1 MESKYNYFKR
11 DISWLSFNYRV
22 LLEALDERLPLYERI
37 NFISIYSS
45 NLEEFYKIRVADH
58 KAVASGATE
67 SDEETVQ
74 SAREL
79 VEEIN
84 QEVNRQLDDRVR
96 IYEEKILPALR
107 KNHIIF
113 YQDRHVEPFHQQFI
127 KDFFREEIFPYLQP
141 VPVSKDKIVSFLR
154 DNRLYL
160 AIRVYPKKENET
172 EQRQQPYY
180 FVMKQ
185 PYAKVP
191 RFIELPAHEKDHYL
205 MFTEDIIKA
214 NLNLIFPGYD
224 VDSSYCIKISRDAD
238 ILIDDTAS
246 SADLVAQLKK
256 KVKKRKIGDVCR
268 FVYDRAMPEDFL
280 DFLIDA
286 FRIHR
291 DELVPGD
298 KHLNLEDLRHLPN
311 PNKSLHRI
319 EKPQPMKL
327 TILDEKESIFNYVAK
342 KDLLLY
348 YPYHSF
354 EHFTHFLYEAVHN
367 PETREIM
374 VTQYRVAENSAVI
387 NTLIAAAQNGKK
399 VTVFV
404 ELKARFDEEN
414 NLATAEM
421 MQAAGIKIIY
431 SIPGLKVHAKVA
443 LVRRRGLNGEK
454 IPSYA
459 YISTGNFNE
468 KTATL
473 YADCGLFTCRKEIVN
488 DLYNLF
494 RTLQGKED
502 PKFTT
507 LLVARFNLIPEL
519 NRLIDREIELADQ
532 GKGGRIILKMNALQD
547 PTMINRLYEA
557 SEHGVQIDLIVRGI
571 CCLIPGQSYSRNIRV
586 TRIVDSF
593 LEHARIWYFG
603 NEGRPK
609 VYMGSPDWMRRNLYR
624 RIEAITGEKVENMLY
639 TLQDLTNELRT
650 LFNNAPD
657 VKAAILKSIEEN
669 ATLKKQIE
677 ESMKEKAAQ
686 AKARIVSQAAIVN
699 GVTLYRS
706 ILPMP
711 ADLVKDMAFQLRNGA
726 EDALV
731 IIGSLHEGKPMLTA
745 AASDN
750 MVKAHGMN
758 VGKIVREAAKLIQ
771 GGGGGQPHFATAG
784 GKNADGLSA
793 AVDKFVEL
801 AAL

>member
-84 QEVNRQLDDRVR
+84 KEVTRQLDDRVR
-96 IYEEKILPALR
+96 IYEQKILPALR

-113 YQDRHVEPFHQQFI
+113 YQDNHVEPFHQQFI

-160 AIRVYPKKENET
+160 AIRVYPKKEEKNKGEETKENIEKYTGECINERNDGEGIKVGMEAARPNVT
-172 EQRQQPYY
+172 DLRHPLY

-191 RFIELPAHEKDHYL
+191 RFIELPSREKNHYL

-268 FVYDRAMPEDFL
+268 FVYDRAMPSEFL
-280 DFLIDA
+280 DFLVDA
-286 FRIHR
+286 FRIQR

-311 PNKSLHRI
+311 PNKSLHSL
-319 EKPQPMKL
+319 EKPKPMKL
-327 TILDEKESIFNYVAK
+327 TVLDEKESIFNYVAK

-354 EHFTHFLYEAVHN
+354 EHFIHFLYEAVHN

-443 LVRRRGLNGEK
+443 LIRRRGLNGEK

-473 YADCGLFTCRKEIVN
+473 YADCGLFTCRKEIVA

-519 NRLIDREIELADQ
+519 NRLIDREISLADE
-532 GKGGRIILKMNALQD
+532 GKQGRIILKMNALQD
-547 PTMINRLYEA
+547 PTMIDRLYEA

-603 NEGRPK
+603 NDGTPK
-609 VYMGSPDWMRRNLYR
+609 VFMGSPDWMRRNLYR
-624 RIEAITGEKVENMLY
+624 RIEAITPIL
-639 TLQDLTNELRT
+639 
-650 LFNNAPD
+650 APD
-657 VKAAILKSIEEN
+657 LRDSLIEMLNIQLADNQKACWVDDKLQNIF
-669 ATLKKQIE
+669 KKRTPGTP
-677 ESMKEKAAQ
+677 AVRAQ
-686 AKARIVSQAAIVN
+686 YTFYDWLNKTNS
-699 GVTLYRS
+699 
-706 ILPMP
+706 
-711 ADLVKDMAFQLRNGA
+711 
-726 EDALV
+726 
-731 IIGSLHEGKPMLTA
+731 
-745 AASDN
+745 
-750 MVKAHGMN
+750 
-758 VGKIVREAAKLIQ
+758 
-771 GGGGGQPHFATAG
+771 
-784 GKNADGLSA
+784 
-793 AVDKFVEL
+793 
-801 AAL
+801 

>member
-22 LLEALDERLPLYERI
+22 LLEATDERLPLYERI

-79 VEEIN
+79 VEDIN
-84 QEVNRQLDDRVR
+84 REVTRQLDDRVR
-96 IYEEKILPALR
+96 IYEQKILPALR
-107 KNHIIF
+107 KSHIIF
-113 YQDRHVEPFHQQFI
+113 YQDRHVEPFHQQFVR
-127 KDFFREEIFPYLQP
+127 DFFREEIFPYLQP
-141 VPVSKDKIVSFLR
+141 VPVSKDQIVSFLR

-160 AIRVYPKKENET
+160 AIRVYPKEESTPNGDVQDEMPKSN
-172 EQRQQPYY
+172 RQPYY

-185 PYAKVP
+185 PFAKVP
-191 RFIELPAHEKDHYL
+191 RFIELPSQEKNYYL

-224 VDSSYCIKISRDAD
+224 VDSSYSIKISRDAD
-238 ILIDDTAS
+238 ILIDDMAS

-268 FVYDRAMPEDFL
+268 FVYDRAMPQDFL
-280 DFLIDA
+280 DFLVDA
-286 FRIHR
+286 FHIHR

-311 PNKSLHRI
+311 PNKSLHHL
-319 EKPQPMKL
+319 EKPKPMKL
-327 TILDEKESIFNYVAK
+327 TTLDEKESIFNYVEK

-354 EHFTHFLYEAVHN
+354 EHFIHFLYEAVHN

-443 LVRRRGLNGEK
+443 LVRRRSFNSGEK
-454 IPSYA
+454 IASYA

-502 PKFTT
+502 PKFST

-519 NRLIDREIELADQ
+519 NRLIDREITLADQ
-532 GKGGRIILKMNALQD
+532 GKRGRIILKMNALQD

-557 SEHGVQIDLIVRGI
+557 SEHGVEIDLIVRGI
-571 CCLIPGQSYSRNIRV
+571 CCLIPGQPYSRNIRV

-603 NEGRPK
+603 NDNHPK
-609 VYMGSPDWMRRNLYR
+609 LLLGSPDWMRRNLYR
-624 RIEAITGEKVENMLY
+624 RIEAVTPVLDSDLRDSLIEMLHI
-639 TLQDLTNELRT
+639 QLTDNQ
-650 LFNNAPD
+650 
-657 VKAAILKSIEEN
+657 KACWVDDRLKNIF
-669 ATLKKQIE
+669 KKKTPGTP
-677 ESMKEKAAQ
+677 SVRAQ
-686 AKARIVSQAAIVN
+686 
-699 GVTLYRS
+699 Y
-706 ILPMP
+706 
-711 ADLVKDMAFQLRNGA
+711 
-726 EDALV
+726 
-731 IIGSLHEGKPMLTA
+731 
-745 AASDN
+745 
-750 MVKAHGMN
+750 
-758 VGKIVREAAKLIQ
+758 
-771 GGGGGQPHFATAG
+771 HFYEWLN
-784 GKNADGLSA
+784 K
-793 AVDKFVEL
+793 K
-801 AAL
+801 

>member
-22 LLEALDERLPLYERI
+22 LLEAMNERLPLYERI

-79 VEEIN
+79 VEDIN
-84 QEVNRQLDDRVR
+84 REVNRQLDDRVR
-96 IYEEKILPALR
+96 IYEQKILPALR

-113 YQDRHVEPFHQQFI
+113 YQDRHVEPFHQQFV

-160 AIRVYPKKENET
+160 AIRVYPKGESTPSGDVQDEAPKSN
-172 EQRQQPYY
+172 RQPYY

-185 PYAKVP
+185 PFAKVP
-191 RFIELPAHEKDHYL
+191 RFIELPSHEKNYYL

-224 VDSSYCIKISRDAD
+224 VDSSYSIKISRDAD

-268 FVYDRAMPEDFL
+268 FVYDRAMPQDFL
-280 DFLIDA
+280 DFLVDA
-286 FRIHR
+286 FRINR

-311 PNKSLHRI
+311 PNRYLHCP
-319 EKPQPMKL
+319 EKPKPMKL
-327 TILDEKESIFNYVAK
+327 TILDEKESIFNYVEK

-354 EHFTHFLYEAVHN
+354 EHFIHFLYEAVHN

-443 LVRRRGLNGEK
+443 LVRRRSFNGEK

-519 NRLIDREIELADQ
+519 NRLIDREIALADQ
-532 GKGGRIILKMNALQD
+532 GKHGRIILKLNALQD
-547 PTMINRLYEA
+547 PTMIDRLYEA
-557 SEHGVQIDLIVRGI
+557 SEHGVEIDLIVRGI
-571 CCLIPGQSYSRNIRV
+571 CCLIPGQPYSRNIRV

-603 NEGRPK
+603 NDNHPK
-609 VYMGSPDWMRRNLYR
+609 LFLGSPDWMRRNLYR
-624 RIEAITGEKVENMLY
+624 RIEAVTPVLDPDLRDSLIEMLRI
-639 TLQDLTNELRT
+639 QLTDNQ
-650 LFNNAPD
+650 
-657 VKAAILKSIEEN
+657 KACWVDD
-669 ATLKKQIE
+669 
-677 ESMKEKAAQ
+677 
-686 AKARIVSQAAIVN
+686 R
-699 GVTLYRS
+699 
-706 ILPMP
+706 
-711 ADLVKDMAFQLRNGA
+711 LRNIFKKKTPGA
-726 EDALV
+726 PSIRAQYYFYEW
-731 IIGSLHEGKPMLTA
+731 
-745 AASDN
+745 
-750 MVKAHGMN
+750 
-758 VGKIVREAAKLIQ
+758 
-771 GGGGGQPHFATAG
+771 
-784 GKNADGLSA
+784 LS
-793 AVDKFVEL
+793 KK
-801 AAL
+801 

>member
-84 QEVNRQLDDRVR
+84 KEVTRQLDDRVR
-96 IYEEKILPALR
+96 IYEEKLLPALR

-160 AIRVYPKKENET
+160 AIRVYPKKEGNEGTTSLT
-172 EQRQQPYY
+172 ESRQPLY

-191 RFIELPAHEKDHYL
+191 RFIELPSREKNHYL

-268 FVYDRAMPEDFL
+268 FVYDRGMPHDFL
-280 DFLIDA
+280 DFLVDA
-286 FRIHR
+286 FHIQR

-311 PNKSLHRI
+311 PNKSLHSL
-319 EKPQPMKL
+319 EKPKPMKL

-354 EHFTHFLYEAVHN
+354 EHFIHFLYEAVHN

-421 MQAAGIKIIY
+421 MKAAGINIIY

-443 LVRRRGLNGEK
+443 LIRRRSFTGEK
-454 IPSYA
+454 IHSYA

-473 YADCGLFTCRKEIVN
+473 YADCGLFTSNPVIVH
-488 DLYNLF
+488 DLTNLF
-494 RTLQGKED
+494 RTLRGKEN
-502 PKFTT
+502 PRFTR

-519 NRLIDREIELADQ
+519 NRLIDKEIELAEK
-532 GKGGRIILKMNALQD
+532 GRGGRIILKMNALQD
-547 PTMINRLYEA
+547 PIMIDRLYEA
-557 SEHGVQIDLIVRGI
+557 SQKGVKIDLIVRGI
-571 CCLIPGQSYSRNIRV
+571 CCLIPGQEYSCNIRV

-603 NEGRPK
+603 NAGHPK

-624 RIEAITGEKVENMLY
+624 RIEAVVPIL
-639 TLQDLTNELRT
+639 DHELREEIVDM
-650 LFNNAPD
+650 LHIQLSDNQKACFVDDKLNNIFKFKTNAAP
-657 VKAAILKSIEEN
+657 VRAQYTFYNYL
-669 ATLKKQIE
+669 
-677 ESMKEKAAQ
+677 KEK
-686 AKARIVSQAAIVN
+686 N
-699 GVTLYRS
+699 ETFL
-706 ILPMP
+706 
-711 ADLVKDMAFQLRNGA
+711 
-726 EDALV
+726 
-731 IIGSLHEGKPMLTA
+731 
-745 AASDN
+745 
-750 MVKAHGMN
+750 
-758 VGKIVREAAKLIQ
+758 
-771 GGGGGQPHFATAG
+771 
-784 GKNADGLSA
+784 
-793 AVDKFVEL
+793 
-801 AAL
+801 

>member
-22 LLEALDERLPLYERI
+22 LLEATDEHLPLYERI

-84 QEVNRQLDDRVR
+84 REVTRQLDDRVH
-96 IYEEKILPALR
+96 IYEQKILPALR
-107 KNHIIF
+107 RNHIIF

-268 FVYDRAMPEDFL
+268 FVYDRAMPQDFL
-280 DFLIDA
+280 DFLVDA
-286 FRIHR
+286 FRIQR

-311 PNKSLHRI
+311 PNKSLHSL
-319 EKPQPMKL
+319 EKPKPMKL
-327 TILDEKESIFNYVAK
+327 TVLDEKESIFNYVAR

-354 EHFTHFLYEAVHN
+354 EHFIHFLYEAVHN

-443 LVRRRGLNGEK
+443 LVRRRGQNGEK
-454 IPSYA
+454 LPSYA

-473 YADCGLFTCRKEIVN
+473 YADCGLFTCRKMEDFLKFLLIAGVILVGIFKEVN
-488 DLYNLF
+488 KNSKSKKAKNNRPVPPTPSPVEVAPDATPMPEAWGRPRSLEELFQPIPAEQRTRKPKVRQQESKPKKKKEEVSVAASIANSAAQDERNSRQGAHYN
-494 RTLQGKED
+494 TSHDSHDNKED
-502 PKFTT
+502 FTIHSAEE
-507 LLVARFNLIPEL
+507 ARRAI
-519 NRLIDREIELADQ
+519 IWGEI
-532 GKGGRIILKMNALQD
+532 LQ
-547 PTMINRLYEA
+547 RKY
-557 SEHGVQIDLIVRGI
+557 
-571 CCLIPGQSYSRNIRV
+571 
-586 TRIVDSF
+586 
-593 LEHARIWYFG
+593 
-603 NEGRPK
+603 
-609 VYMGSPDWMRRNLYR
+609 
-624 RIEAITGEKVENMLY
+624 
-639 TLQDLTNELRT
+639 
-650 LFNNAPD
+650 
-657 VKAAILKSIEEN
+657 
-669 ATLKKQIE
+669 
-677 ESMKEKAAQ
+677 
-686 AKARIVSQAAIVN
+686 
-699 GVTLYRS
+699 
-706 ILPMP
+706 
-711 ADLVKDMAFQLRNGA
+711 
-726 EDALV
+726 
-731 IIGSLHEGKPMLTA
+731 
-745 AASDN
+745 
-750 MVKAHGMN
+750 
-758 VGKIVREAAKLIQ
+758 
-771 GGGGGQPHFATAG
+771 
-784 GKNADGLSA
+784 
-793 AVDKFVEL
+793 
-801 AAL
+801 

>member
-84 QEVNRQLDDRVR
+84 KEVTRQLDDRVR
-96 IYEEKILPALR
+96 IYEQKLLPALR
-107 KNHIIF
+107 KNHIVF
-113 YQDRHVEPFHQQFI
+113 YQDSHVEPFHQQFI

-141 VPVSKDKIVSFLR
+141 VPVSKNKIVSFLR

-160 AIRVYPKKENET
+160 AIRVYLKKDETVVDNEESLHIADT
-172 EQRQQPYY
+172 KNITDDKRGSANVTDHRKPYY

-191 RFIELPAHEKDHYL
+191 RFIELPSREKKHYL

-214 NLNLIFPGYD
+214 NLDLIFPGYH

-268 FVYDRAMPEDFL
+268 FVYDRAMPHDFL
-280 DFLIDA
+280 DFLVDA
-286 FRIHR
+286 FHIHR

-311 PNKSLHRI
+311 PNKSLHSL
-319 EKPQPMKL
+319 EKPKPMKL
-327 TILDEKESIFNYVAK
+327 TVLDEKESIFNYVAK

-354 EHFTHFLYEAVHN
+354 EHFIHFLYEAVHN

-443 LVRRRGLNGEK
+443 LIRRRGLNGEK

-473 YADCGLFTCRKEIVN
+473 YADCGLFTCRPRIVA

-519 NRLIDREIELADQ
+519 NRLIDREICLADE
-532 GKGGRIILKMNALQD
+532 GKQGRIILKMNALQD
-547 PTMINRLYEA
+547 PTMIDRLYEA

-571 CCLIPGQSYSRNIRV
+571 CCLIPGQSYSRNIHV

-603 NEGRPK
+603 NDGNPK
-609 VYMGSPDWMRRNLYR
+609 VFMGSPDWMRRNLYR
-624 RIEAITGEKVENMLY
+624 RIEAVTPVLDPDLRDSLIEMLDIQLADNQKACWVDDQLHNVFKKRVPGTSAVRAQY
-639 TLQDLTNELRT
+639 TFYDWLNKSNYLNKSTYNE
-650 LFNNAPD
+650 
-657 VKAAILKSIEEN
+657 
-669 ATLKKQIE
+669 
-677 ESMKEKAAQ
+677 
-686 AKARIVSQAAIVN
+686 
-699 GVTLYRS
+699 
-706 ILPMP
+706 
-711 ADLVKDMAFQLRNGA
+711 
-726 EDALV
+726 
-731 IIGSLHEGKPMLTA
+731 
-745 AASDN
+745 
-750 MVKAHGMN
+750 
-758 VGKIVREAAKLIQ
+758 
-771 GGGGGQPHFATAG
+771 
-784 GKNADGLSA
+784 
-793 AVDKFVEL
+793 EL
-801 AAL
+801 E

>member
-84 QEVNRQLDDRVR
+84 KEVTRQLDDRVR
-96 IYEEKILPALR
+96 IYEQKILPALR

-113 YQDRHVEPFHQQFI
+113 YQDNHVEPFHQQFI

-160 AIRVYPKKENET
+160 AIRVYPKKEEKNKGEETKENIEKYTGECINERNDGEGIKVGMEAARPNVT
-172 EQRQQPYY
+172 DLRHPLY

-191 RFIELPAHEKDHYL
+191 RFIELPSREKNHYL

-268 FVYDRAMPEDFL
+268 FVYDRAMPSEFL
-280 DFLIDA
+280 DFLVDA
-286 FRIHR
+286 FRIQR

-311 PNKSLHRI
+311 PNKSLHSL
-319 EKPQPMKL
+319 EKPKPMKL
-327 TILDEKESIFNYVAK
+327 TVLDEKESIFNYVAK

-354 EHFTHFLYEAVHN
+354 EHFIHFLYEAVHN

-443 LVRRRGLNGEK
+443 LIRRRGLNGEK

-473 YADCGLFTCRKEIVN
+473 YADCGLFTCRKEIVA

-519 NRLIDREIELADQ
+519 NRLIDREISLADE
-532 GKGGRIILKMNALQD
+532 GKQGRIILKMNALQD
-547 PTMINRLYEA
+547 PTMIDRLYEA

-603 NEGRPK
+603 NDGTPK
-609 VYMGSPDWMRRNLYR
+609 VFMGSPDWMRRNLYR
-624 RIEAITGEKVENMLY
+624 RIEAITPVL
-639 TLQDLTNELRT
+639 
-650 LFNNAPD
+650 
-657 VKAAILKSIEEN
+657 
-669 ATLKKQIE
+669 
-677 ESMKEKAAQ
+677 
-686 AKARIVSQAAIVN
+686 
-699 GVTLYRS
+699 
-706 ILPMP
+706 
-711 ADLVKDMAFQLRNGA
+711 
-726 EDALV
+726 
-731 IIGSLHEGKPMLTA
+731 
-745 AASDN
+745 ASDLRDSLIEMLN
-750 MVKAHGMN
+750 IQLADNQKACWVDDKLQNIFKKRTPGTPA
-758 VGKIVREAAKLIQ
+758 VRAQYTFYDWLNK
-771 GGGGGQPHFATAG
+771 T
-784 GKNADGLSA
+784 NN
-793 AVDKFVEL
+793 
-801 AAL
+801 

>member
-84 QEVNRQLDDRVR
+84 KEVTRQLDDRVR
-96 IYEEKILPALR
+96 IYEQKILPALR

-113 YQDRHVEPFHQQFI
+113 YQDNHVEPFHQQFI

-160 AIRVYPKKENET
+160 AIRVYPKKEEKNKGEEPKENIEKYTGECINERNDGEGIKVGMEAARPNVT
-172 EQRQQPYY
+172 DLRHPLY

-191 RFIELPAHEKDHYL
+191 RFIELPSREKNHYL

-268 FVYDRAMPEDFL
+268 FVYDRAMPSEFL
-280 DFLIDA
+280 DFLVDA
-286 FRIHR
+286 FRIQR

-311 PNKSLHRI
+311 PNKSLHSL
-319 EKPQPMKL
+319 EKPKPMKL
-327 TILDEKESIFNYVAK
+327 TVLDEKESIFNYVAK

-354 EHFTHFLYEAVHN
+354 EHFIHFLYEAVHN

-443 LVRRRGLNGEK
+443 LIRRRGLNGEK

-473 YADCGLFTCRKEIVN
+473 YADCGLFTCRKEIVA

-519 NRLIDREIELADQ
+519 NRLIDREISLADE
-532 GKGGRIILKMNALQD
+532 GKQGRIILKMNALQD
-547 PTMINRLYEA
+547 PTMIDRLYEA

-603 NEGRPK
+603 NDGTPK
-609 VYMGSPDWMRRNLYR
+609 VFMGSPDWMRRN
-624 RIEAITGEKVENMLY
+624 
-639 TLQDLTNELRT
+639 
-650 LFNNAPD
+650 P
-657 VKAAILKSIEEN
+657 
-669 ATLKKQIE
+669 
-677 ESMKEKAAQ
+677 
-686 AKARIVSQAAIVN
+686 
-699 GVTLYRS
+699 
-706 ILPMP
+706 
-711 ADLVKDMAFQLRNGA
+711 
-726 EDALV
+726 
-731 IIGSLHEGKPMLTA
+731 TA
-745 AASDN
+745 ASKPSPPFSPPTCVTASS
-750 MVKAHGMN
+750 KC
-758 VGKIVREAAKLIQ
+758 LISSL
-771 GGGGGQPHFATAG
+771 PTTKKPAG
-784 GKNADGLSA
+784 
-793 AVDKFVEL
+793 
-801 AAL
+801 

>member
-84 QEVNRQLDDRVR
+84 KEVTRQLDDRVR
-96 IYEEKILPALR
+96 IYEQKILPALR

-113 YQDRHVEPFHQQFI
+113 YQDNHVEPFHQQFI

-160 AIRVYPKKENET
+160 AIRVYPKKEEKNKGEEPKENIEKYTGECINERNDGEGIKVGMEAARPNVT
-172 EQRQQPYY
+172 DLRHPLY

-191 RFIELPAHEKDHYL
+191 RFIELPSREKNHYL

-268 FVYDRAMPEDFL
+268 FVYDRAMPSEFL
-280 DFLIDA
+280 DFLVDA
-286 FRIHR
+286 FRIQR

-311 PNKSLHRI
+311 PNKSLHSL
-319 EKPQPMKL
+319 EKPKPMKL
-327 TILDEKESIFNYVAK
+327 TVLDEKESIFNYVAK

-354 EHFTHFLYEAVHN
+354 EHFIHFLYEAVHN

-443 LVRRRGLNGEK
+443 LIRRRGLNGEK

-473 YADCGLFTCRKEIVN
+473 YADCGLFTCRKEIVA

-519 NRLIDREIELADQ
+519 NRLIDREISLADE
-532 GKGGRIILKMNALQD
+532 GKQGRIILKMNALQD
-547 PTMINRLYEA
+547 PTMIDRLYEA

-603 NEGRPK
+603 NDGTPK
-609 VYMGSPDWMRRNLYR
+609 VFMGSPDWMRRNLYR
-624 RIEAITGEKVENMLY
+624 RIEAITPIL
-639 TLQDLTNELRT
+639 
-650 LFNNAPD
+650 APD
-657 VKAAILKSIEEN
+657 LRDSLIEMLNIQLADNQKACWVDDKLQNIF
-669 ATLKKQIE
+669 KKRTPGTP
-677 ESMKEKAAQ
+677 AVRAQ
-686 AKARIVSQAAIVN
+686 YTFYDWLNKTNS
-699 GVTLYRS
+699 
-706 ILPMP
+706 
-711 ADLVKDMAFQLRNGA
+711 
-726 EDALV
+726 
-731 IIGSLHEGKPMLTA
+731 
-745 AASDN
+745 
-750 MVKAHGMN
+750 
-758 VGKIVREAAKLIQ
+758 
-771 GGGGGQPHFATAG
+771 
-784 GKNADGLSA
+784 
-793 AVDKFVEL
+793 
-801 AAL
+801 

>member
-1 MESKYNYFKR
+1 MAL
-11 DISWLSFNYRV
+11 IQLSRIV
-22 LLEALDERLPLYERI
+22 EALDERLPLYERI

-84 QEVNRQLDDRVR
+84 KEVTRQLDDRVR
-96 IYEEKILPALR
+96 IYEEKLLPALR

-113 YQDRHVEPFHQQFI
+113 YQDSHVEPFHQQFI

-160 AIRVYPKKENET
+160 AIRVYPKKEAKDERKEDKEKT
-172 EQRQQPYY
+172 EESINKEKHTEERITRRKSDGADTNVTEYRQPLY

-191 RFIELPAHEKDHYL
+191 RFIELPSREKNHYL

-268 FVYDRAMPEDFL
+268 FVYDRGMPHDFL
-280 DFLIDA
+280 DFLVDA
-286 FRIHR
+286 FHIQR

-311 PNKSLHRI
+311 PNKSLHSL
-319 EKPQPMKL
+319 EKPKPMKL
-327 TILDEKESIFNYVAK
+327 TILDEKESIFNHVAK

-354 EHFTHFLYEAVHN
+354 EHFIHFLYEAVHN

-443 LVRRRGLNGEK
+443 LIRRRGPNGEK

-473 YADCGLFTCRKEIVN
+473 YADCGLFTCRPKIVA

-519 NRLIDREIELADQ
+519 NRLIDREIALADQ
-532 GKGGRIILKMNALQD
+532 GKQRRIILKMNALQD
-547 PTMINRLYEA
+547 PTMIDRLYEA

-571 CCLIPGQSYSRNIRV
+571 CCLIPGQSYSCNIRV

-603 NEGRPK
+603 NDGKPK
-609 VYMGSPDWMRRNLYR
+609 VFMGSPTGCVVTSTVASKPSPHSFPDLRDGL
-624 RIEAITGEKVENMLY
+624 IEMLNIQ
-639 TLQDLTNELRT
+639 LSDNQKACWVD
-650 LFNNAPD
+650 NN
-657 VKAAILKSIEEN
+657 
-669 ATLKKQIE
+669 
-677 ESMKEKAAQ
+677 
-686 AKARIVSQAAIVN
+686 
-699 GVTLYRS
+699 
-706 ILPMP
+706 
-711 ADLVKDMAFQLRNGA
+711 LRN
-726 EDALV
+726 
-731 IIGSLHEGKPMLTA
+731 IFK
-745 AASDN
+745 
-750 MVKAHGMN
+750 
-758 VGKIVREAAKLIQ
+758 
-771 GGGGGQPHFATAG
+771 
-784 GKNADGLSA
+784 KNARHSRCTSPIHL
-793 AVDKFVEL
+793 L
-801 AAL
+801 

>member
-84 QEVNRQLDDRVR
+84 KEVTRQLDDRVR
-96 IYEEKILPALR
+96 IYEQKILPALR

-113 YQDRHVEPFHQQFI
+113 YQDNHVEPFHQQFI

-160 AIRVYPKKENET
+160 AIRVYPKKEEKNKGEEPKENIEKYTGECINERNGGEGIKVGMEEARPNVT
-172 EQRQQPYY
+172 DLRHPLY

-191 RFIELPAHEKDHYL
+191 RFIELPSREKNHYL

-268 FVYDRAMPEDFL
+268 FVYDRAMPSEFL
-280 DFLIDA
+280 DFLVDA
-286 FRIHR
+286 FRIQR

-311 PNKSLHRI
+311 PNKSLHSL
-319 EKPQPMKL
+319 EKPKPMKL
-327 TILDEKESIFNYVAK
+327 TVLDEKESIFNYVAK

-354 EHFTHFLYEAVHN
+354 EHFIHFLYEAVHN

-443 LVRRRGLNGEK
+443 LIRRRGLNGEK

-473 YADCGLFTCRKEIVN
+473 YADCGLFTCRKEIVA

-519 NRLIDREIELADQ
+519 NRLIDREISLADE
-532 GKGGRIILKMNALQD
+532 GKQGRIILKMNALQD
-547 PTMINRLYEA
+547 PTMIDRLYEA

-603 NEGRPK
+603 NDGTPK
-609 VYMGSPDWMRRNLYR
+609 VFMGSPDWMRRNLYR
-624 RIEAITGEKVENMLY
+624 RIEAITPVL
-639 TLQDLTNELRT
+639 
-650 LFNNAPD
+650 APD
-657 VKAAILKSIEEN
+657 LRDNLIEMLDIQLADNQKACWVDDKLQNIF
-669 ATLKKQIE
+669 KKRTPGTP
-677 ESMKEKAAQ
+677 AVRAQ
-686 AKARIVSQAAIVN
+686 YTFYDWLNKTNS
-699 GVTLYRS
+699 
-706 ILPMP
+706 
-711 ADLVKDMAFQLRNGA
+711 
-726 EDALV
+726 
-731 IIGSLHEGKPMLTA
+731 
-745 AASDN
+745 
-750 MVKAHGMN
+750 
-758 VGKIVREAAKLIQ
+758 
-771 GGGGGQPHFATAG
+771 
-784 GKNADGLSA
+784 
-793 AVDKFVEL
+793 
-801 AAL
+801 